1 MFMLLAESTTSMS
14 DALGNIFTLVP
25 QVLSV
30 ISSNAVMMTFF
41 CAGVI
46 GIAIG
51 IVKKLRG

>member
-1 MFMLLAESTTSMS
+1 MLLAESTTSMS
-14 DALGNIFTLVP
+14 DALGNIFALVP